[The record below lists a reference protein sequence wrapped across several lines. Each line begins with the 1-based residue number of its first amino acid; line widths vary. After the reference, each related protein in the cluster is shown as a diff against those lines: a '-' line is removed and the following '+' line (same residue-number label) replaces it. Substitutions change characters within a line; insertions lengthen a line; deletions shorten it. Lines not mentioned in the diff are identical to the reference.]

1 MSRAALAPQPIQTTV
16 LVCIGL
22 FLLWGSP
29 QGQAASFRPALPG
42 YQYHFPRDHTA
53 HPEYATEWWYYTG
66 HLQAANGK
74 RFGYELTFFRIGL
87 MPSLAGRTSKWATRD
102 IMLGHLAL
110 TDETGNQFYFVD
122 RASRAALG
130 LAGAETAMPHI
141 WINGWSLRFGGHN
154 SSAQTLRATGK
165 SHDIEFAIN
174 LVQHPAKPLV
184 IHGEKGV
191 SQKSAGVGRASH
203 YYSFT
208 RLTTQGTVRLGDQH
222 FAVTGQSWFDH
233 EFGSNQLGK
242 DQAGWDWFGVQL
254 DDGREIMLYHMRLR
268 SGGTDPYSSGTLVER
283 NGKTHH
289 LRLQDFRIEPL
300 NTWRSPVSHA
310 SYPAHWRV
318 TLPREGINL
327 DIMPTIANQELAT
340 QHSTGVTY
348 WEGSVRV
355 TGTQGSRSLHGMGY
369 VELTGYAGA
378 FNSTF

>member
-1 MSRAALAPQPIQTTV
+1 MFRSALAPQPIQMTV
-16 LVCIGL
+16 LICIGL
-22 FLLWGSP
+22 FLFSGRPHS
-29 QGQAASFRPALPG
+29 QAASFRPALPG
-42 YQYHFPRDHTA
+42 YQYHFPRDHA
-53 HPEYATEWWYYTG
+53 SHPEYATEWWYYTG

-87 MPSLAGRTSKWATRD
+87 MPNLAGRTSKWATRD

-130 LAGAETAMPHI
+130 LAGAETATPHV
-141 WINGWSLRFGGHN
+141 WINDWAVHFGGKN
-154 SSAQTLRATGK
+154 DVEQTMRAVGQ
-165 SHDIEFAIN
+165 SHGTQFGIS
-174 LVQHPAKPLV
+174 LVQRPAKPLV
-184 IHGEKGV
+184 IHGEKGI

-208 RLTTQGTVRLGDQH
+208 RLATQGTVRVGNQR
-222 FAVTGQSWFDH
+222 FTVTGQSWFDH
-233 EFGSNQLGK
+233 EFGSNQLGEN
-242 DQAGWDWFGVQL
+242 QAGWDWFSIQL

-268 SGGTDPYSSGTLVER
+268 SGGTDPFSSGTFIER
-283 NGKTHH
+283 NGTARH
-289 LRLQDFRIEPL
+289 LRLQDFRAEPL
-300 NTWRSPVSHA
+300 NTWHSPVSGA
-310 SYPAHWRV
+310 NYPAHWRV
-318 TLPREGINL
+318 TLPHEGIIL
-327 DIMPTIANQELAT
+327 DITPTVANQELAT

-355 TGTQGSRSLHGMGY
+355 LGTQRGHALQGVGY